1 MKKLHLCIVT
11 VFAATTALAG
21 VGSAYLSNEQVT
33 NRDEVVGYG
42 REYALG
48 TARDSASHAAQVA
61 GATGAALTSAG
72 VGFLLLGNLPVGATL
87 ISMGS
92 IEFAQMGA
100 SNGVGQQNGS
110 QRDQLVLGSP
120 NSGANPGENSSS
132 NPYPELDSQLDEYLN
147 KNGIEPNRFKE
158 LVFSGQLNDPAAA
171 LTALGLNPN
180 DYSTK
185 IMEKAQS
192 DAQKEFSKIAND
204 VIGTSD
210 NTAGGMLGAGSDSNK
225 PEALTKINPES
236 HDKKEEEKGIKVAKS
251 NKNAVEVP
259 GSPVST
265 QFIPNLF
272 GLPAEAFSAQ
282 DQMLLF
288 NAYLREQGIVPNRP
302 GMNIFQM
309 AQQSYRAFSKSRAQ
323 TKMTKSR
330 VAKAN

>member
-1 MKKLHLCIVT
+1 MKKLHLCIVS

-21 VGSAYLSNEQVT
+21 VESAYLSNEKVS

-48 TARDSASHAAQVA
+48 TARDSANHAAQVA

-72 VGFLLLGNLPVGATL
+72 VGFLLAGNLPVGAML

-92 IEFAQMGA
+92 VEFAQMGA
-100 SNGVGQQNGS
+100 SGGVGQQNGS

-120 NSGANPGENSSS
+120 NSGTSKDGSSS
-132 NPYPELDSQLDEYLN
+132 SPYPELDPKLDDYLN
-147 KNGIEPNRFKE
+147 KNGIEPGQFKE
-158 LVFSGQLNDPAAA
+158 LVFSGQLNDPSAA

-185 IMEKAQS
+185 IMEKAQV
-192 DAQKEFSKIAND
+192 DAQKEFAKIAND
-204 VIGTSD
+204 VMG
-210 NTAGGMLGAGSDSNK
+210 TAGDAGSLGMLGAGPDSNK
-225 PEALTKINPES
+225 PESLTKINPES
-236 HDKKEEEKGIKVAKS
+236 RDKKEEEKGIKISKS

-259 GSPVST
+259 GSAFST
-265 QFIPNLF
+265 QFIPALF

-288 NAYLREQGIVPNRP
+288 NAYLREQGIVPNHP

-309 AQQSYRAFSKSRAQ
+309 AQQSYRTFSKSRTQSKTA
-323 TKMTKSR
+323 KSR